1 MHQTEQ
7 ELLLT
12 ATPEDIEA
20 ITEASRD
27 YVEGWYNAQPE
38 RMARCLHPD
47 LVKRTI
53 AREPGDGPW
62 QLRPPTNAQ
71 MMVQYTEEGG
81 GSEVPEPERTY
92 EITIL
97 DVFRHIASVK
107 VLSHDYMDYLQLA
120 KFDQEWLLVNVL
132 WELREGELTTD
143 S

>member
-1 MHQTEQ
+1 MPETEVDITV
-7 ELLLT
+7 L
-12 ATPEDIEA
+12 ASPEDIEA

-53 AREPGDGPW
+53 EREPEGGTW
-62 QLRPPTNAQ
+62 RLRRPTDAQ
-71 MMVQYTEEGG
+71 AMVRYTKEGG
-81 GSEVPEPERTY
+81 GSDVPEPERIY

-107 VLSHDYMDYLQLA
+107 VLSHDYVDYVQLA
-120 KFDQEWLLVNVL
+120 KFNQKWLLVNVL
-132 WELREGELTTD
+132 WELREGALGPE